1 MKKRS
6 TSTDNNLEMNQ
17 STEIPQEDTV
27 QDNTKN
33 ELTQD
38 ESIQQEIEVGELDQ
52 NESDSDDLV
61 IELQNQLAEVREQ
74 MIRKVADLENYKKR
88 LEREKMMTFEFAKT
102 DAISRFLPV
111 YDDLKRSLDASKDV
125 QVDAVFLEGVKM
137 VSDKFS
143 DILAQYGVK
152 RIDELMVPFNVQM
165 HEALL
170 RQKHDDPTVQPN
182 TVIMVLEPGY
192 MMGDKVI
199 RHAKVM
205 VSE

>member
-6 TSTDNNLEMNQ
+6 TSTDNDLEMNQ
-17 STEIPQEDTV
+17 STEIPQDDTV
-27 QDNTKN
+27 QH
-33 ELTQD
+33 
-38 ESIQQEIEVGELDQ
+38 ELDQ
-52 NESDSDDLV
+52 NETEVSDDKPYEPDATDL
-61 IELQNQLAEVREQ
+61 IIDLQNQLAEVREQ

-125 QVDAVFLEGVKM
+125 QVDTVFLEGVKM
-137 VSDKFS
+137 VSDKFT

-152 RIDELMVPFNVQM
+152 RIDELMVPFNVQT